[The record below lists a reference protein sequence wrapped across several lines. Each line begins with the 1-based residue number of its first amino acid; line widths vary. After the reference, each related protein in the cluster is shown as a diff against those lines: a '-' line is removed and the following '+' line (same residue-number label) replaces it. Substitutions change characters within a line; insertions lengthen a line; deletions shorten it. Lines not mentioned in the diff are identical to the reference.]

1 MDTLPIAA
9 FLVREAVERQF
20 KPDRSDGPH
29 RPAEAHRP
37 VLQPRF
43 ELILAA

>member
-1 MDTLPIAA
+1 MFIVQDVDAVATALPDP
-9 FLVREAVERQF
+9 AV
-20 KPDRSDGPH
+20 
-29 RPAEAHRP
+29 P